1 MAELFEGSYLF
12 TIIIGSFIAFI
23 PKVIPAAC
31 ISFLKFNSFAKRFLN
46 LIPYT
51 ALTAMCF
58 PAVFTAIDN
67 NIYYSTA
74 GCLFAIILALRGV
87 NLSLIILFT
96 VAFMVTILSLF

>member
-1 MAELFEGSYLF
+1 MEELSESSFIFMIVL
-12 TIIIGSFIAFI
+12 GSFIAFI
-23 PKVIPAAC
+23 PKIVPGIF
-31 ISFLKFNSFAKRFLN
+31 ISFLNFNSFFKRFLN

-67 NIYYSTA
+67 NFYYSTA
-74 GCLFAIILALRGV
+74 GCLFAIVLALRGV

-96 VAFMVTILSLF
+96 VIFMVTLLSIF